1 MSLPESGGA
10 DQVLVHKMPLFHGR
24 KHPTKCILRPGEIL
38 AALQKDPRNAYSAVV
53 EEKEDVSYG

>member
-1 MSLPESGGA
+1 ML
-10 DQVLVHKMPLFHGR
+10 LHR

-53 EEKEDVSYG
+53 EEKEDISYG